1 LALLPSLAS
10 PTNGNNNDGV
20 AIGKINMLNLKQI
33 IGMQREPA
41 VELIKEWGLKPVVF
55 DEKGG
60 GLKMIFD
67 RNRVVLYI
75 NKNIVRKVEN
85 K

>member
-1 LALLPSLAS
+1 
-10 PTNGNNNDGV
+10 
-20 AIGKINMLNLKQI
+20 MLNLKQL

-41 VELIKEWGLKPVVF
+41 VELVKGWGLKPVVF

-60 GLKMIFD
+60 SLKMILD
-67 RNRVVLYI
+67 RNRVVLHI
-75 NKNIVRKVEN
+75 NNNIVRKVEN